1 MDFEHTKKT
10 KDLMSIVADFINTHI
25 KPAESIYAEEME
37 TYRREGDQW
46 RVPKI
51 LYELKEKAKGAGLWN
66 FSLTGDLGY
75 GLTNLE
81 FAPLAEMMGVGWTSE
96 VFNSS
101 APDAGNMEVLDK
113 YGTKEQ
119 KDKWL
124 PPLILGKEKT
134 CFGVTEPDAGLDTGR
149 LKTFAKKINNGY
161 LVNGQKIWTSTAK
174 IADKILLLARTSPI
188 EECKKN
194 TDGLTLFYTNLDREK
209 IEVREISKMGRAAVD
224 SNQIFI
230 DNLEVPEFDRI
241 GEEGKGFKY
250 ILDSLNPERIL
261 IAAEALGIGKN
272 ALSRAVKY
280 ANDRIVFNRPIG
292 KNQSIQHPL
301 AENWIELEAA
311 ELLIAKAA
319 YQYDKGENA
328 GGMANAAKYFAAE
341 AGFKAATQ
349 AVVTLGGMGYAKE
362 YHVER
367 LLRESL
373 IPKLAPVS
381 AQMILNYISE
391 RVLGL
396 PKSY

>member
-1 MDFEHTKKT
+1 MFAIGARQPLLSFGIWMLAPVLLEYGTEEQKQK
-10 KDLMSIVADFINTHI
+10 HI
-25 KPAESIYAEEME
+25 
-37 TYRREGDQW
+37 
-46 RVPKI
+46 PKI
-51 LYELKEKAKGAGLWN
+51 IKGEIRWCQGYSEPGSGSDLASLATKAEDKGDH
-66 FSLTGDLGY
+66 F
-75 GLTNLE
+75 
-81 FAPLAEMMGVGWTSE
+81 
-96 VFNSS
+96 
-101 APDAGNMEVLDK
+101 
-113 YGTKEQ
+113 
-119 KDKWL
+119 
-124 PPLILGKEKT
+124 
-134 CFGVTEPDAGLDTGR
+134 
-149 LKTFAKKINNGY
+149 

-280 ANDRIVFNRPIG
+280 ANDRVVFNRPIG

-319 YQYDKGENA
+319 YQYDKGKNA

-367 LLRESL
+367 LLRESF

>member
-1 MDFEHTKKT
+1 MEFNLNQTQ
-10 KDLMSIVADFINTHI
+10 LSIIDSVKNIMKNYDDEYWLQCDKNSKFPQKFYEEVANGGWLGIC
-25 KPAESIYAEEME
+25 M
-37 TYRREGDQW
+37 
-46 RVPKI
+46 PK
-51 LYELKEKAKGAGLWN
+51 EFGG
-66 FSLTGDLGY
+66 SDLG
-75 GLTNLE
+75 
-81 FAPLAEMMGVGWTSE
+81 VSE
-96 VFNSS
+96 ASIFMQKISETGGGMAAASS
-101 APDAGNMEVLDK
+101 IHINIFGPHPIVV

-174 IADKILLLARTSPI
+174 IADKILLLARTTPI

-194 TDGLTLFYTNLDREK
+194 TDGLTLFYTNLNREK

-280 ANDRIVFNRPIG
+280 ANDRVVFNRPIG

-367 LLRESL
+367 LLRESI

>member
-1 MDFEHTKKT
+1 MEFNLNQTQ
-10 KDLMSIVADFINTHI
+10 LSIIDSVNNIMKNYNDEYWLQCDKESQFPQKFYEEVANGGWLGIC
-25 KPAESIYAEEME
+25 M
-37 TYRREGDQW
+37 
-46 RVPKI
+46 PK
-51 LYELKEKAKGAGLWN
+51 EFGG
-66 FSLTGDLGY
+66 SDLG
-75 GLTNLE
+75 
-81 FAPLAEMMGVGWTSE
+81 VSE
-96 VFNSS
+96 ASIFMQKISEAGGGMAAASS
-101 APDAGNMEVLDK
+101 IHINIFGPHPIVV

-124 PPLILGKEKT
+124 PPLISGKEKT

-272 ALSRAVKY
+272 ALSRAVEY
-280 ANDRIVFNRPIG
+280 ANDRVVFNRPIG

>member
-1 MDFEHTKKT
+1 MKNYNDEYWLQCDKESKFPQKFYEE
-10 KDLMSIVADFINTHI
+10 VANGGWLGIC
-25 KPAESIYAEEME
+25 M
-37 TYRREGDQW
+37 
-46 RVPKI
+46 PK
-51 LYELKEKAKGAGLWN
+51 EFGG
-66 FSLTGDLGY
+66 SDLG
-75 GLTNLE
+75 
-81 FAPLAEMMGVGWTSE
+81 VSE
-96 VFNSS
+96 ASIFMQKISETGGGMAAASS
-101 APDAGNMEVLDK
+101 IHINIFGPHPIVV

-119 KDKWL
+119 KDTWL

-134 CFGVTEPDAGLDTGR
+134 CFGVTEPDSGLDTGR

-280 ANDRIVFNRPIG
+280 ANDRMVFNRPIG

-381 AQMILNYISE
+381 AQMLSLIHISE
-391 RVLGL
+391 PTR
-396 PKSY
+396 PY

>member
-1 MDFEHTKKT
+1 MEFNLNQTQ
-10 KDLMSIVADFINTHI
+10 LSIIDSVNNIMKNYNDEYWLQCDKESQFPQKFYEEVASGGWLGIC
-25 KPAESIYAEEME
+25 M
-37 TYRREGDQW
+37 
-46 RVPKI
+46 PK
-51 LYELKEKAKGAGLWN
+51 EFGG
-66 FSLTGDLGY
+66 SDLG
-75 GLTNLE
+75 
-81 FAPLAEMMGVGWTSE
+81 VSE
-96 VFNSS
+96 ASIFMQKISETGGGMAAASS
-101 APDAGNMEVLDK
+101 IHINIFGPHPIVV

-174 IADKILLLARTSPI
+174 IADKILLLARTTPI

-194 TDGLTLFYTNLDREK
+194 TDGLTLFYTNLNREK

-280 ANDRIVFNRPIG
+280 ANDRVVFNRPIG

-367 LLRESL
+367 LLRESI

>member
-1 MDFEHTKKT
+1 MEFNLNQTQ
-10 KDLMSIVADFINTHI
+10 LSIIDSVNNIMKNYNDEYWLQCD
-25 KPAESIYAEEME
+25 KESQFPQKFYEE
-37 TYRREGDQW
+37 
-46 RVPKI
+46 V
-51 LYELKEKAKGAGLWN
+51 AKGGWLGICMPKE
-66 FSLTGDLGY
+66 FGGSDLG
-75 GLTNLE
+75 
-81 FAPLAEMMGVGWTSE
+81 VSE
-96 VFNSS
+96 ASIFMQKISETGGGMAAASS
-101 APDAGNMEVLDK
+101 IHINIFGPHPIVV

-174 IADKILLLARTSPI
+174 IADKILLLARTIPI

-280 ANDRIVFNRPIG
+280 ANDRVVFNRPIG